1 MARKKTLKSTIDEAA
16 AMLAPAVPVPPA
28 SGDILESL
36 TDLEALLAYCLM
48 AEIHIEKGPTYYVV
62 NQMHWCYFIG
72 GYRTNFLRD
81 MRSTIRDVMSAKSAL
96 RARRA

>member
-1 MARKKTLKSTIDEAA
+1 
-16 AMLAPAVPVPPA
+16 
-28 SGDILESL
+28 
-36 TDLEALLAYCLM
+36 M